1 VTTVFDP
8 ASNRLL
14 RSWSEIGAAMVA
26 RDQSNRSGWAHVG
39 EIHGAL
45 ATVAGIEAYL
55 LGIPF
60 WLTLVLGTL
69 ALSLTVSGLFSVLS
83 YLVEQRTR
91 EIGVRVAL
99 GATSRRVG
107 MLVLAQSARPVGLG
121 LLLGGTLTVALAAAL
136 LATPAAEQIGTSV
149 RLFDPI
155 AYGASLLCIIGACTA
170 AALIPAL
177 RAGRIDPLR
186 ALRQD

>member
-1 VTTVFDP
+1 
-8 ASNRLL
+8 
-14 RSWSEIGAAMVA
+14 
-26 RDQSNRSGWAHVG
+26 
-39 EIHGAL
+39 
-45 ATVAGIEAYL
+45 
-55 LGIPF
+55 
-60 WLTLVLGTL
+60 
-69 ALSLTVSGLFSVLS
+69 LFSVLS

-99 GATSRRVG
+99 GATGRRVAV
-107 MLVLAQSARPVGLG
+107 LVVAQSARPVGLG
-121 LLLGGTLTVALAAAL
+121 LLLGGILTVALAAAL

-155 AYGASLLCIIGACTA
+155 AYGASLLCIIGACA
-170 AALIPAL
+170 GAALIPAL